1 MKLIDYI
8 VILYIIIFIPLAS
21 YKSYCMYLDN
31 LPTKSSVEYSYTEQ
45 AKVYIGEDKLELEVT
60 YCNDNTE
67 INSMKS
73 EIIGD
78 YVFVGS
84 YEDMESIINLCL
96 ENQPIDNTVTYLR
109 DYYKNI
115 VITSLNN
122 IKI

>member
-1 MKLIDYI
+1 
-8 VILYIIIFIPLAS
+8 
-21 YKSYCMYLDN
+21 MYLDN

-45 AKVYIGEDKLELEVT
+45 AKVYIGKDKLELEVT